1 MAVYLPKY
9 DGYIVDNPNIDFE
22 RCDGT
27 VFSYDEVNTSS
38 VSNTSNVITITGGQ
52 GRSPLAYIDSDYT
65 SEITFS
71 SSLFTLEMFAMAN
84 ATPITEADYGT
95 LESGLFEITTGLVA
109 TLPFEVKSGSVKVLS
124 PRGLVEDTTAAA
136 GKYSVAITASAAAT
150 AGQTVVTFY
159 TGDVALGDT
168 VRIAYRRRVVSGSRM
183 AVTTEATTAKGTLY
197 AHYPVYSSGSD
208 CSTSNLKGWLHLCM
222 ARCRAT
228 ALPGFDSSYKSAQA
242 PSVTFSAMDAK
253 RADKKFYD
261 LTYEPL
267 DSTGAIVNKSSASTV
282 DWT

>member
-95 LESGLFEITTGLVA
+95 LESGLYEITTGLVA

-159 TGDVALGDT
+159 TGDVTLGDT
-168 VRIAYRRRVVSGSRM
+168 VRIAYKRRVVSGSRM

-228 ALPGFDSSYKSAQA
+228 ALPGFNSSYKSAQA

-267 DSTGAIVNKSSASTV
+267 SSTGTIVNKSSASTV